1 MSKKRTVSELV
12 QSDEVESK
20 CKEITV
26 WMETLLGEK
35 MPKPSLRENLLD
47 GVYLCKL
54 VNVLVPNSLRKYHKK
69 PKMLAM
75 KMENIGFFLAT
86 CKTRLDLPPDLMFQ
100 PTDLH
105 DDSPDS
111 DGLRKVLNVLSFL
124 QGDADEP
131 KPEDAEADSKV
142 ETPVVQTPVVQTPA
156 TVATKTEPPKP
167 QVVEKPTAK
176 PAATTHTA
184 TTAERKGADRLE
196 TDWFLHDQRSQ
207 YIDIQEEVIS
217 VILTTSNSELSVDS
231 KRKLLRKLQA
241 QIAFVEDKILSSN
254 DDQLRTLAHSMG
266 LGESMEEIP
275 KSKGR
280 DWLVEFIIKYG
291 RAH

>member
-12 QSDEVESK
+12 HSDEVEAK
-20 CKEITV
+20 CKEITT
-26 WMETLLGEK
+26 WMEKLLEEK

-54 VNVLVPNSLRKYHKK
+54 VNTLVPGSLRKYHKK

-75 KMENIGFFLAT
+75 KMENIGFFLAV
-86 CKTRLDLPPDLMFQ
+86 CKTRLDLPPDLLFQ

-111 DGLRKVLNVLSFL
+111 DSIKKVLNVLSFL
-124 QGDADEP
+124 QGDS
-131 KPEDAEADSKV
+131 DSKPDTEAENGDV
-142 ETPVVQTPVVQTPA
+142 AEPAQPTPTPVPA
-156 TVATKTEPPKP
+156 AAPAKTEHHHI
-167 QVVEKPTAK
+167 
-176 PAATTHTA
+176 PAASQTKPP
-184 TTAERKGADRLE
+184 ERKNADRLE
-196 TDWFLHDQRSQ
+196 TDWYLHDQKSGNV
-207 YIDIQEEVIS
+207 DIQDEVLQ
-217 VILTTSNSELSVDS
+217 VVLDTANSELSVDS

-241 QIAFVEDKILSSN
+241 QITFVEDKILSSN

-266 LGESMEEIP
+266 LGESQEEIP
-275 KSKGR
+275 KNKSR
-280 DWLVEFIIKYG
+280 DWLVQFILKHG

>member
-20 CKEITV
+20 CKEITA
-26 WMETLLGEK
+26 WMESLLGEK

-111 DGLRKVLNVLSFL
+111 DSMRKVLNVLSFL

-131 KPEDAEADSKV
+131 KPEDAEPESKV
-142 ETPVVQTPVVQTPA
+142 EPPAPVVQTPA
-156 TVATKTEPPKP
+156 PVTKPEPAKP
-167 QVVEKPTAK
+167 QVVEKPAAK
-176 PAATTHTA
+176 PAQTNTA
-184 TTAERKGADRLE
+184 TTTERKGGDRLE
-196 TDWFLHDQRSQ
+196 TDWYLHDQRSQ
-207 YIDIQEEVIS
+207 YVDIQDEVLS
-217 VILTTSNSELSVDS
+217 VILNTSNSELSVDS

-241 QIAFVEDKILSSN
+241 QISFVEDKILSSN

-280 DWLVEFIIKYG
+280 EWLVDFIIKYG